1 MICGVMMTL
10 KITKFIRYASMKQ
23 CCTSFQIIYFTFQS
37 VTDHYTFFCG
47 NSTTTFSCAPFHWW
61 YHINKHFHAQK
72 II

>member
-1 MICGVMMTL
+1 MTL

-47 NSTTTFSCAPFHWW
+47 NSTTTFSCAPFH
-61 YHINKHFHAQK
+61 
-72 II
+72 